1 MSASIITTLVLLGIV
16 ILFKVLEKKERFE
29 SKELLN
35 RLTDTHSP
43 SYSILVILLE
53 PSTDVKTRLENLF
66 VSSGY
71 VIERSSNKTDSFGSW
86 NEQIYF
92 DTRQL
97 KKGIIELTQSV
108 VLNDPESVIV
118 TDRELIKQLSKEL
131 NCKIFTGIWERISRT
146 VMLDVYQSGKL
157 ISATAATEGKA
168 DNDNA
173 NPDIDLLAKADGDK
187 LKVVLMKHG
196 LNIDELFK
204 KDDLPIVEFL
214 LRNTE

>member
-1 MSASIITTLVLLGIV
+1 M
-16 ILFKVLEKKERFE
+16 
-29 SKELLN
+29 
-35 RLTDTHSP
+35 
-43 SYSILVILLE
+43 
-53 PSTDVKTRLENLF
+53 ENLF

-204 KDDLPIVEFL
+204 KDDLPIVEYLF
-214 LRNTE
+214 RNAE